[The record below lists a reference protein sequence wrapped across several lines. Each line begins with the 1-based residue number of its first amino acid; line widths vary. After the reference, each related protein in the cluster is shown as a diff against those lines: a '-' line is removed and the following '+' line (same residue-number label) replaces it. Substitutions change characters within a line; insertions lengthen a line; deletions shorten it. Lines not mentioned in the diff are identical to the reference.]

1 MSIKMLV
8 LFVENICIMIEF
20 CAGCCGLLCYPCQT
34 HKTANSLNKSGAL
47 YCLLACF
54 FPCLPALLLRQETRH
69 RWET

>member
-1 MSIKMLV
+1 MIKYLT
-8 LFVENICIMIEF
+8 
-20 CAGCCGLLCYPCQT
+20 GCCGLLCYPCQT

-69 RWET
+69 RWETWHHMEDK